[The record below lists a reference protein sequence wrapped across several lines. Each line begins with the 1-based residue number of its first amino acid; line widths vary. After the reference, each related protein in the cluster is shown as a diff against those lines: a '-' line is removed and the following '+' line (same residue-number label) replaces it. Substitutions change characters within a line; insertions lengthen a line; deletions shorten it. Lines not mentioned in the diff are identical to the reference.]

1 MKIFQIAP
9 IWYPISSDIT
19 QGSIERVAL
28 YLDDEFT
35 KRGNYSI
42 VAASGD
48 SRISGELFPS
58 VPACTSS
65 FGLKYHFQQDK
76 IHISKILERILTD
89 DVDVVCDHIC
99 LAFRD
104 EYLKTNIKTPFLT
117 TIHGDD
123 VNKISRIKRIRKL
136 EKDGRNVYF
145 HALSNSQKNLMEDA
159 GIKVE
164 GVIYHGIP
172 IEQFEFREE
181 KQNYLLWLGRITDLK
196 GTDLAIKLSQK
207 SGIPLIIAGRVYSD
221 SRNFYSEKVGPF
233 LTYAIEESR
242 NMSVSI
248 QNEVKKDDFLKSL
261 DAGNR
266 TLKRGEIVFLGPV
279 NNAQKTILYK
289 NARAFLMPNRWNEP
303 FGLVMIEAMACGT
316 PVVGTDRG
324 SINELVEHGKTG
336 FVIPFG
342 DEDEIVK
349 NIEESIGN
357 IDMISPMDCR
367 RRVEENFTIEKEADN
382 YLNLFRRIK
391 R

>member
-1 MKIFQIAP
+1 
-9 IWYPISSDIT
+9 
-19 QGSIERVAL
+19 
-28 YLDDEFT
+28 
-35 KRGNYSI
+35 
-42 VAASGD
+42 
-48 SRISGELFPS
+48 
-58 VPACTSS
+58 
-65 FGLKYHFQQDK
+65 
-76 IHISKILERILTD
+76 
-89 DVDVVCDHIC
+89 
-99 LAFRD
+99 
-104 EYLKTNIKTPFLT
+104 
-117 TIHGDD
+117 
-123 VNKISRIKRIRKL
+123 
-136 EKDGRNVYF
+136 
-145 HALSNSQKNLMEDA
+145 MEDA

-279 NNAQKTILYK
+279 NNVQKTILYK

-303 FGLVMIEAMACGT
+303 CGLVMIEAMACGT